1 MEIIKKT
8 PETIQFTGDMNL
20 SLANALRRS
29 VSEIPT
35 LAIAECDFYK
45 NDTALYD
52 EIIAHRLGLVPLK
65 NQKVKKGETIE
76 LKLKAKGKE
85 DGNGVEVLSG
95 DLGELSVYSDMP
107 IVLLGKNQ
115 ELELVARAT
124 IGQGLEH
131 AKYIPGLMY
140 YKHLAKIKISKEGES
155 LLELAETYPE
165 IFEFDTKLKVKDASA
180 CSFDNDDMKDYP
192 GIEITFDNNLVFQ
205 IESWG
210 QITPKDIFLESCK
223 ALKSNLSELTKAI
236 K

>member
-1 MEIIKKT
+1 MNLIKKT
-8 PETIQFTGDMNL
+8 PETIKFTGEINL
-20 SLANALRRS
+20 SLANAIRRS
-29 VSEIPT
+29 ICEIPI
-35 LAIAECDFYK
+35 LAIDECDFYK

-65 NQKVKKGETIE
+65 NQKIKKGETIE

-85 DGNGVEVLSG
+85 DGIEVLSG
-95 DLGELSVYSDMP
+95 SLGELSVYSEMP

-115 ELELVARAT
+115 EIELVARAT
-124 IGQGLEH
+124 VGQGLEH
-131 AKYIPGLMY
+131 AKYIPGIMY
-140 YKHLAKIKISKEGES
+140 YKHLPKIKISKEGES
-155 LLELAETYPE
+155 YLELAKSYPE
-165 IFEFDTKLKVKDASA
+165 IFEFDKKLKVKDASS
-180 CSFDNDDMKDYP
+180 CSFDSDDVKDYP